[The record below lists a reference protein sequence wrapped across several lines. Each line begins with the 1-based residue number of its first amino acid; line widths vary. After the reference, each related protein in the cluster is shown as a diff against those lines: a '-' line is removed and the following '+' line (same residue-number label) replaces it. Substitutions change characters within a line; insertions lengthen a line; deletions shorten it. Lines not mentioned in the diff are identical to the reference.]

1 MNEVKDL
8 TSLQKVYSDIKSEQA
23 TMATTVET
31 SVFEDTLTPEE
42 SEQIKLKA
50 QEFLKYFEGKDK
62 SEIRGILE
70 EVTIDNIESLEN
82 SSELLGTK
90 ISHMESIDD
99 TASNDIAKTLVS
111 LSNEVSNI
119 NPNKHNLSAKSILSM
134 IPFIGTPI
142 NKYLKK
148 FRTASSL
155 IDEILNSLDEGE
167 KLLRDDN
174 TVLQHDKDKYKASAL
189 ELQRKALV
197 MQHVINA
204 IEKNIESLGDTEK
217 EFYVNN
223 LMLNLQKKIRS
234 IYEILIVT
242 QEGFLSNDFIINTNW
257 ELIDSISNV
266 KVVTKR
272 ALEIGVSMLVALENQ
287 KNVIEAVE
295 KTKEAT
301 NKLIVGNA
309 KRMNEQGTKI
319 YEKAGKATLNVESLK
334 EAFRNID
341 EALTKINTLKTE
353 AFKQAKEEVSIM
365 KDISHK
371 LEEKIQDVERIEKTQ
386 AAKIPNIKI

>member
-1 MNEVKDL
+1 M
-8 TSLQKVYSDIKSEQA
+8 QDIKNSIDKQEMINTQ
-23 TMATTVET
+23 ET
-31 SVFEDTLTPEE
+31 DVFEDNLTEKNIVD
-42 SEQIKLKA
+42 IKEKA
-50 QEFLKYFEGKDK
+50 KEFLEFFEGKDK

-70 EVTIDNIESLEN
+70 SVTLDDMESLEN

-90 ISHMESIDD
+90 ISDMKSIDD
-99 TASNDIAKTLVS
+99 TQSNDIAKTLIS

-119 NPNKHNLSAKSILSM
+119 NPNKHDLSAKSFLSM
-134 IPFIGTPI
+134 LPFIGTPI
-142 NKYLKK
+142 NKYLAK
-148 FRTASSL
+148 FKSASELIEEILSSL
-155 IDEILNSLDEGE
+155 NDGE

-174 TVLQHDKDKYKASAL
+174 IVLQHDKDRYKKAAID
-189 ELQRKALV
+189 LQRKALV
-197 MQHVINA
+197 MQQVIYA
-204 IEKNIESLGDTEK
+204 IENNIENLNDKEK

-257 ELIDSISNV
+257 ELIDNISNV

-301 NKLIVGNA
+301 NELIVGNA

-319 YEKAGKATLNVESLK
+319 YEKAGQATLNVESLK
-334 EAFRNID
+334 EAFAHID
-341 EALTKINTLKTE
+341 EAMTKINTLKAE
-353 AFKQAKEEVSIM
+353 ALKQAKEEVSVM
-365 KDISHK
+365 REISNK
-371 LEEKIQDVERIEKTQ
+371 LENKINEVQNIEKITAVKVPSIE
-386 AAKIPNIKI
+386 I

>member
-1 MNEVKDL
+1 M
-8 TSLQKVYSDIKSEQA
+8 QDIKNSIDKQEMIKAQ
-23 TMATTVET
+23 ET
-31 SVFEDTLTPEE
+31 DVFEDNLTEKNIAD
-42 SEQIKLKA
+42 IKEKA
-50 QEFLKYFEGKDK
+50 KEFLEFFEGKDK

-70 EVTIDNIESLEN
+70 SVTLDDIESLEN

-90 ISHMESIDD
+90 ISDMKSIDD
-99 TASNDIAKTLVS
+99 TQSNDIAKTLIS
-111 LSNEVSNI
+111 LSDEVSNI
-119 NPNKHNLSAKSILSM
+119 NPNKHDLSAKSFLSM
-134 IPFIGTPI
+134 LPFIGTPI
-142 NKYLKK
+142 NKYLAK
-148 FRTASSL
+148 FKSASELIEEILSSL
-155 IDEILNSLDEGE
+155 NAGE

-174 TVLQHDKDKYKASAL
+174 IVLQHDKDRYKKAAID
-189 ELQRKALV
+189 LQRKALV
-197 MQHVINA
+197 MQQVIYA
-204 IEKNIESLGDTEK
+204 IENNIENLNDKEK

-257 ELIDSISNV
+257 ELIDNISNV

-301 NKLIVGNA
+301 NELIVGNA

-319 YEKAGKATLNVESLK
+319 YEKAGQATLNVESLK
-334 EAFRNID
+334 EAFAHID
-341 EALTKINTLKTE
+341 EAMTKINTLKAE
-353 AFKQAKEEVSIM
+353 ALKQAKEEVSVM
-365 KDISHK
+365 REISNK
-371 LEEKIQDVERIEKTQ
+371 LENKINEVQNIEKITAVKVPSIE
-386 AAKIPNIKI
+386 I